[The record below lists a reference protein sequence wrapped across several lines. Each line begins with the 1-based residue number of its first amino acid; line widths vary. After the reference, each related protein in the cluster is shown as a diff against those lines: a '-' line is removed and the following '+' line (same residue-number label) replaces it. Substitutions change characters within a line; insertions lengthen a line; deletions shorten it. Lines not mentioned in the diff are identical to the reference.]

1 MRIGDLRRRVS
12 FQTRTGGVD
21 SFGQQQTTWSDLFTN
36 VPAEIQSLSGRE
48 LLAAQ
53 AVNAEVS
60 HMVTV
65 RYHAGLASPSAV
77 AGLRIVYVNA
87 GITRIFNIASA
98 INVDE
103 RNRTIELLAFE
114 GLNQG

>member
-12 FQTRTGGVD
+12 IQTRNTGID
-21 SFGQQQTTWSDLFTN
+21 SYGQQQTTWADLLTN
-36 VPAEIQSLSGRE
+36 VPADIQSLSGRE

-53 AVNAEVS
+53 AINAEVS
-60 HMVTV
+60 HTV
-65 RYHAGLASPSAV
+65 VARYHASLADPV
-77 AGLRIVYVNA
+77 ATAAMRIVYSNGGV
-87 GITRIFNIASA
+87 TRVFNIASA

-103 RNRTIELLAFE
+103 RNRTIELLATE

>member
-12 FQTRTGGVD
+12 IQLRSTGID
-21 SFGQQQTTWSDLFTN
+21 SYGQQQTTWADLLAN
-36 VPAEIQSLSGRE
+36 VPCDIQSLSGRE

-53 AVNAEVS
+53 AVNAEIS
-60 HMVTV
+60 HTVMV
-65 RYHAGLASPSAV
+65 RYHASLADPVAV
-77 AGLRIVYVNA
+77 AAMRIVYVNA
-87 GITRIFNIASA
+87 SVTRLFNIASA

-103 RNRTIELLAFE
+103 RNRTIELWAAE